1 MTKIGVLALQGG
13 SRAHLRSFAAL
24 GLSAVAVRSASSLAD
39 VDRLVIPG
47 GESTTISMMLERNDL
62 FDPLAERIGAGMPV
76 FGTCAGMIL
85 LASQISDGRD
95 DQRCFAAIDLV
106 VRRND
111 YGTQRE
117 SFETSVDVPLVGAAP
132 FPAVFIR
139 APGVVAVGPDVEV
152 LASHRGTPVV
162 CRQGPVLVCSF
173 HPELSS
179 DLRLH
184 RLFCEG
190 G

>member
-1 MTKIGVLALQGG
+1 VTKIGVLALQGG

-24 GLSAVAVRSASSLAD
+24 GFPAVTVRSADSLAD

-62 FDPLAERIGAGMPV
+62 FDPLAERIAAGMPV
-76 FGTCAGMIL
+76 FGN
-85 LASQISDGRD
+85 

-117 SFETSVDVPLVGAAP
+117 SFETSVDVPVLGDEP

-139 APGVVAVGPDVEV
+139 APGVVSVGPDVEV
-152 LASHRGTPVV
+152 LATHRGTPVV
-162 CRQGPVLVCSF
+162 CRQGPVLVSSF
-173 HPELSS
+173 HPELST

>member
-1 MTKIGVLALQGG
+1 MKVGILSLQGG
-13 SRAHLRSFAAL
+13 SRPHRRAL
-24 GLSAVAVRSASSLAD
+24 ERVGASAVHVRSPADLVD
-39 VDRLVIPG
+39 VDALVIPG
-47 GESTTISMMLERNDL
+47 GESTTISMMLERNEL
-62 FDPLAERIGAGMPV
+62 FDPLAERIADGMPV

-85 LASQISDGRD
+85 LASEITDGRP
-95 DQRCFAAIDLV
+95 DQRCFGAIDLV

-117 SFETSVDVPLVGAAP
+117 SFETTVDVPVLGEDP
-132 FPAVFIR
+132 LPAVFIR
-139 APGVVAVGPDVEV
+139 APGVVSVGSDVEV
-152 LASHRGTPVV
+152 LATHRGSPVI

-173 HPELSS
+173 HPELS
-179 DLRLH
+179 DDVRLH